1 MIPFLLIAVP
11 TLASAQAEQAPPPR
25 LYDLK
30 VTAEQLNTIIGK
42 LTEMPWKDINL
53 LMVELSKQIQAQNA
67 PPPPLAVPAPPASPK
82 E

>member
-1 MIPFLLIAVP
+1 MRYLLPILMITIP
-11 TLASAQAEQAPPPR
+11 TLASAQADQAPPPR

-42 LTEMPWKDINL
+42 LTEMPWKDINQ

-67 PPPPLAVPAPPASPK
+67 PPPAPPK